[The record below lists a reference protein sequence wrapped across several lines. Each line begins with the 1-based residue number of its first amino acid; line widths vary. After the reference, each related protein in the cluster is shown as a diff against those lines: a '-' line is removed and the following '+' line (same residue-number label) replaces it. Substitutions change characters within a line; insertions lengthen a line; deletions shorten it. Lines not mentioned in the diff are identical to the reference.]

1 MENTK
6 IREWYMNTYPTD
18 DVGKEINAE
27 VTFYDLFKALD
38 TYKDVYDTL
47 GVTDSLIRERAFQK
61 LAEIMDVGYNYIYN
75 QWVRAF

>member
-6 IREWYMNTYPTD
+6 IREWYMATYPTD
-18 DVGKEINAE
+18 DVGEEINADI
-27 VTFYDLFKALD
+27 TFYDLFKALD

-47 GVTDSLIRERAFQK
+47 GVTDSLIRERAFEK